1 MNEIKPHIKE
11 SITAFVQ
18 GGLTERS
25 LALFKTLGYNTDRQS
40 SLDKKTYQGLKYAY
54 LDGNS
59 RFNEDKALVREW
71 KYIDLLFQLS
81 KDEINPR
88 HGLFDPRQVD
98 RKVIET

>member
-1 MNEIKPHIKE
+1 MKEIKTGIKE
-11 SITAFVQ
+11 SITAFAQ

-40 SLDKKTYQGLKYAY
+40 SLDKKTYQGFKDAY

-81 KDEINPR
+81 KEY
-88 HGLFDPRQVD
+88 
-98 RKVIET
+98 